1 MGHVVEPLTR
11 NVGSELVVVG
21 VEVEVEVVAV
31 IVFVY
36 SQELKY
42 ENVVT
47 TERKR
52 S

>member
-1 MGHVVEPLTR
+1 MGHVFEPLKR
-11 NVGSELVVVG
+11 NVGSELVVV
-21 VEVEVEVVAV
+21 VVEVEVVAV

-36 SQELKY
+36 NQELKY

-47 TERKR
+47 SERER

>member
-1 MGHVVEPLTR
+1 MGHVVEPLKR

-21 VEVEVEVVAV
+21 VEVEVVAV

-36 SQELKY
+36 NQELKY

-47 TERKR
+47 SERER